1 MLRYADIA
9 NDAEQ
14 LARIVEGAKTVAD
27 QKKTLSDQDLEAL
40 VGDRLYSATE
50 TWELLD
56 LVVTSASKVK
66 MAS

>member
-1 MLRYADIA
+1 VLRYADIA

-50 TWELLD
+50 TCELLD

>member
-1 MLRYADIA
+1 M
-9 NDAEQ
+9 
-14 LARIVEGAKTVAD
+14 AD

>member
-1 MLRYADIA
+1 MIETSYDREPKPASRP
-9 NDAEQ
+9 Q
-14 LARIVEGAKTVAD
+14 QQSKK
-27 QKKTLSDQDLEAL
+27 KKTLSDQDLEAL